1 MVNSIGSIA
10 TNIYQNYR
18 DTQLSAVNTSQ
29 AFSFD
34 ELLSNGVI
42 QKNDEPILGV
52 DSITAVPTMDAVASE
67 ASTSSSGSSNSDM
80 DLNKDGQVTTDEI
93 VRYLQLQMM
102 DRMAEELS
110 SEEGVLQMG
119 QQANLQSGINDFK
132 AKLATNSYKIG
143 ETLLNT
149 SISMAKT
156 SFLL

>member
-18 DTQLSAVNTSQ
+18 DTQLSSITTSQ
-29 AFSFD
+29 ALSFD

-42 QKNDEPILGV
+42 EKEAKPSLGV
-52 DSITAVPTMDAVASE
+52 DAITAVPSMEKCSDKTDTTA
-67 ASTSSSGSSNSDM
+67 SSSSSDM

-102 DRMAEELS
+102 DKMAEELS
-110 SEEGVLQMG
+110 SEEGVVQMG
-119 QQANLQSGINDFK
+119 QQANLQSGTNDFK
-132 AKLATNSYKIG
+132 AKLASNAYKFG

-149 SISMAKT
+149 SFTAAKT
-156 SFLL
+156 SFIL